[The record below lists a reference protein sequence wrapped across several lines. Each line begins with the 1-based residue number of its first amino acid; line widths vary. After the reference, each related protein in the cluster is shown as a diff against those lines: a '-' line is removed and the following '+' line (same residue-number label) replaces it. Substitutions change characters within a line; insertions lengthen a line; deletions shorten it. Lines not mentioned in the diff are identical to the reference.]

1 MWNLCSVL
9 RSTVYG
15 MQIPIHHNF
24 YSLVDALH
32 HVPMNICTSKREV
45 LLETFLP
52 YWLDCV
58 KDFCL
63 SYQSLN
69 TKYLMNLQLHLPLA
83 AGRNRLSKA
92 FCRLWGWMLGLD
104 HLLLLQPACCCF
116 KRGFLKPFTQFPRVI
131 WVILSYLSFQWVIA
145 TTHDKFSFSVVEW
158 DPHASCLLSSIVFQN
173 QKIAK
178 KKKKSFHSAPV
189 CSQIEFSLDL
199 GIQPCWFTV
208 GY

>member
-1 MWNLCSVL
+1 MESVVVIKAEKGIDPLEGRGSSVL

-15 MQIPIHHNF
+15 MQGSIRLNF
-24 YSLVDALH
+24 YLLVDALH
-32 HVPMNICTSKREV
+32 HVPMNICTSKRDV

-92 FCRLWGWMLGLD
+92 FCRL
-104 HLLLLQPACCCF
+104 
-116 KRGFLKPFTQFPRVI
+116 
-131 WVILSYLSFQWVIA
+131 
-145 TTHDKFSFSVVEW
+145 
-158 DPHASCLLSSIVFQN
+158 
-173 QKIAK
+173 
-178 KKKKSFHSAPV
+178 
-189 CSQIEFSLDL
+189 
-199 GIQPCWFTV
+199 
-208 GY
+208 